1 MASDWVG
8 AAGAGVGATGAGV
21 GSTGAG
27 LTCVCVDGAAS
38 CTTGAGAVGGGA
50 GGVWARAEP
59 AQRPAARDSVMTAD
73 LHRFFDKAVEFDK
86 KVILSGA
93 IIIIPDLVK
102 AKI

>member
-1 MASDWVG
+1 M
-8 AAGAGVGATGAGV
+8 

-27 LTCVCVDGAAS
+27 LTCGGVDGAAS
-38 CTTGAGAVGGGA
+38 CTTGAGSVDGA
-50 GGVWARAEP
+50 GGVWAKAEP
-59 AQRPAARDSVMTAD
+59 AKRPAARDSVMTAD

-93 IIIIPDLVK
+93 IIIIPDFVQ